1 MPTRQP
7 LREPPITADPLVLR
21 ERADVETEQDEPLN
35 SDAEAP
41 SWDFDLPPDLPP
53 PILLQEDQILPEDP
67 DAWPEPIPPTSGFE
81 EQESMSSADEGKSI
95 IYGAP
100 PPPVLP
106 PPPLP

>member
-1 MPTRQP
+1 
-7 LREPPITADPLVLR
+7 VLR

-53 PILLQEDQILPEDP
+53 PILLQEDQILPKDP